1 MNSTALRGYL
11 GASTEIALVNGST
24 CRLGDIATAWSKGV
38 IHYTYGHNES
48 GLGLVHWADVVFPRL
63 AMHERQKVVAVR
75 LDNGNEIICTPRQG
89 FLTSDGVWKEASS
102 LKPGQPLKTV
112 SDVRSWTWKS
122 SPVDLDA
129 VYGAS
134 RYVSEVIPVAE
145 PSEVFEFKLGKGSSF
160 AHSSGVF
167 LRR

>member
-24 CRLGDIATAWSKGV
+24 CRLGDIATAWSRGV
-38 IHYTYGHNES
+38 TRYTYGYDES
-48 GLGLVHWADVVFPRL
+48 GLGLVHWADVVFPHL

-89 FLTSDGVWKEASS
+89 FLTSDGEWKDAAS
-102 LKPGQPLKTV
+102 LKTGQPLKTV

-122 SPVDLDA
+122 SPVDIDA

-134 RYVSEVIPVAE
+134 RYVAEVVHVDE
-145 PSEVFEFKLGKGSSF
+145 PREVFEFKLGKGSSF